1 MKSLLFSGAV
11 LVLSTLTV
19 TIAYRQEGLA
29 KLFEQKEN
37 KVQYQKL
44 FVSENE
50 PTTTT
55 THSSEELAKVFD
67 EPKIWDDNKKECV
80 LNKKAGEFMC
90 ENLLDDISKDR
101 INGPQ
106 ILLGN
111 YDFYMCLLV
120 R

>member
-37 KVQYQKL
+37 STIPETVCKWKRTDDDDDAFIRRTGQ
-44 FVSENE
+44 
-50 PTTTT
+50 
-55 THSSEELAKVFD
+55 VFD

-90 ENLLDDISKDR
+90 ENLLDDVSKDR

-106 ILLGN
+106 ILLGD